1 MREVKIAE
9 VSQLLNGEMKAFP
22 IDDEN
27 KILLIKTENKIFAAG
42 SNCTHYGAPL
52 DQGSFDGET
61 IICPWHHACFYAKTG
76 ELCEPPARDYIH
88 SYEVRIENEDI
99 FVKLPENIESAK
111 TPVMARLDENKDQR
125 NFVIIGGG
133 AAGNAA
139 AQSMREHGFEG
150 KILMITADERL
161 PYDRPN
167 LSKDYLSGEADPA
180 WMPLRPKEFFD
191 DHEIEILFKK
201 NVDKI
206 NPEKKTI
213 SFNGEEINYDKLLI
227 ATGGIPKKLDIPGKD
242 LNNIFYL
249 RSFGDSDRIIEAAK
263 NSKRAVVVGASF
275 IAMECAWSLHERG
288 IDVTVA
294 APEDIP
300 FKKVFGEEIGN
311 LFKNE
316 HAKHGI
322 KFKLEKNIE
331 SFEGEKKLGYVVLS
345 GGEKIP
351 TDFVVV
357 GIGVKPATDFLKTF
371 NLEKDGGINVNS
383 YLQIEQDIYAAGDI
397 ARFNDPILNR
407 RIRIEHWRTAEQ
419 QGRLAGMNMAGNENE
434 YNSIP
439 FFWTAQAGL
448 NLRYVGHAEDWDEI
462 TTWGKISDKNFISFF
477 IKDNKIAAAAGIGK
491 DTEMAAI
498 HHLFRNKNL
507 PEIDQI
513 KQGEF
518 DLTAKYSGKTHKT
531 F

>member
-201 NVDKI
+201 MLI
-206 NPEKKTI
+206 
-213 SFNGEEINYDKLLI
+213 KLI
-227 ATGGIPKKLDIPGKD
+227 
-242 LNNIFYL
+242 L
-249 RSFGDSDRIIEAAK
+249 RRK
-263 NSKRAVVVGASF
+263 Q
-275 IAMECAWSLHERG
+275 SLL
-288 IDVTVA
+288 T
-294 APEDIP
+294 
-300 FKKVFGEEIGN
+300 
-311 LFKNE
+311 
-316 HAKHGI
+316 
-322 KFKLEKNIE
+322 
-331 SFEGEKKLGYVVLS
+331 EKKL
-345 GGEKIP
+345 IM
-351 TDFVVV
+351 
-357 GIGVKPATDFLKTF
+357 
-371 NLEKDGGINVNS
+371 INC
-383 YLQIEQDIYAAGDI
+383 
-397 ARFNDPILNR
+397 
-407 RIRIEHWRTAEQ
+407 
-419 QGRLAGMNMAGNENE
+419 
-434 YNSIP
+434 
-439 FFWTAQAGL
+439 
-448 NLRYVGHAEDWDEI
+448 
-462 TTWGKISDKNFISFF
+462 
-477 IKDNKIAAAAGIGK
+477 
-491 DTEMAAI
+491 
-498 HHLFRNKNL
+498 
-507 PEIDQI
+507 
-513 KQGEF
+513 
-518 DLTAKYSGKTHKT
+518 
-531 F
+531 